1 MTTKIN
7 KTMGIRWKIFIYLS
21 VFSAIIL
28 LVLWLFQ
35 VVFLDSFYKST
46 KIAEIKLAAERI
58 TEHVSDD
65 NLQSYAEQVAEE
77 NDLCVLVLRMANN
90 TLGYRTVS
98 AHTQDSCA
106 IHDMV
111 LSSKFIKYN
120 DALRNGGKLMQQYV
134 YDKNTHSYKSAD
146 TIQEKNADAPESII
160 YSIVAQNNDGETMF
174 VVLNSTVTPIFATR
188 RTILYML
195 TIISVLMV
203 VMAVIGSYLISK
215 KVSKPIVSIN
225 DAAKKLAARDYR
237 PNFSEKGYREV
248 SELGVTLNYAAR
260 ELSKVDDLC
269 RELIANISHDLRTP
283 LTMIKGYAEVMRDL
297 PDENTPENV
306 QIIVDEANRL
316 TTLVNDVLDIS
327 HFQSGRQKFE
337 FLPFNLTKTVYEAVE
352 RYSALNDRNGY
363 FFDFLNDSETD
374 AWVTSDETRILQV
387 LYNLLNNA
395 ITYTGEDKRITVRQI
410 VGDGK
415 VRIEVSDT
423 GEGIAEDQINEIWER
438 YYKIDKSHKRA
449 AIGSGLGL
457 PIVKQIMQMAGGSCG
472 VRSKV
477 NWGSTFYFEL
487 PITEK
492 KSDD

>member
-1 MTTKIN
+1 MTTKKN

-58 TEHVSDD
+58 AEHINDD
-65 NLQSYAEQVAEE
+65 DIQSYAEEVAEE
-77 NDLCVLVLRMANN
+77 NDLCVLVLRMASN
-90 TLGYRTVS
+90 TLGYRKIS
-98 AHTQDSCA
+98 AHAQDSCA
-106 IHDMV
+106 IHDTV
-111 LSSKFIKYN
+111 LSSKFIQYN
-120 DALRNGGKLMQQYV
+120 DALKNGGKLMRQYV
-134 YDKNTHSYKSAD
+134 YDKNTHSFYSVDKL
-146 TIQEKNADAPESII
+146 KNPPSDAPESII
-160 YSIVAQNNDGETMF
+160 YSIITKNDDGETMF

-225 DAAKKLAARDYR
+225 DAAKKLASRDYR

-423 GEGIAEDQINEIWER
+423 GDGIAEDQINEIWER